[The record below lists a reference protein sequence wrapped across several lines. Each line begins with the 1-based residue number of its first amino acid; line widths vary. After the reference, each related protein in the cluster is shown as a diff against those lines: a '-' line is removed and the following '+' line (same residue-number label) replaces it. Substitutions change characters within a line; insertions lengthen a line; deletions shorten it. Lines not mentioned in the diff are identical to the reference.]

1 MFANRMIGIIQGRLT
16 QYKNRNILQKF
27 PKNYQKEFF
36 IAKELGYDFIEI
48 FSERIF
54 NKSNPIWTKNGLN
67 NYLKA
72 SRINKVKLY
81 SFCYDEIIS
90 NSIEKKQIQKKILK
104 LINHLSFLKIKK
116 FIFPLYGK
124 SSINKNNFNNLSR
137 ILKYICFKCKKK
149 KIDFIIETNCTY
161 DFFMKIKKNIKY
173 KNFYLCFDTG
183 NRAANFKMYEDI
195 ARFGKLIGHIHLK
208 DKNIIG
214 KNVKFNSGIVDFN
227 KIFKVLKKI
236 KYKKS
241 FSIESVRGKN
251 PIFTAKKNIKYFKRK
266 IKNL

>member
-1 MFANRMIGIIQGRLT
+1 MIGIIQGRLT
-16 QYKNRNILQKF
+16 PCKNINTLQKF

-36 IAKELGYDFIEI
+36 IANQLGYDFIEI

-54 NKSNPIWTKNGLN
+54 NKNNPIWTNNGLN

-72 SRINKVKLY
+72 SSINKIKLY

-90 NSIEKKQIQKKILK
+90 KSIENKVIKKRILK
-104 LINHLSFLKIKK
+104 IINHLNFLKIKK
-116 FIFPLYGK
+116 LILPLYGK
-124 SSINKNNFNNLSR
+124 SIVDSNNFINLSR

-149 KIDFIIETNCTY
+149 KIDVLVETNCTY
-161 DFFMKIKKNIKY
+161 NLFIKINKYIKS

-183 NRAANFKMYEDI
+183 NRAANFEMYEDI
-195 ARFGKLIGHIHLK
+195 KRFGKLIGHIHLK

-214 KNVKFNSGIVDFN
+214 KNVKFNSGIVDFK
-227 KIFKVLKKI
+227 KIFKFLKKI

-251 PIFTAKKNIKYFKRK
+251 AILTAKNNIKYFKNK
-266 IKNL
+266 IKRL